1 MHQRVVVVAVVVV
14 KLFYLF
20 FMKFWIEICSAC
32 QNYAGHVFST
42 GDLNWVSRFTCARFS
57 MFAKQF
63 LSEGYY
69 LPWTN
74 TYQDVAID
82 KLFKLVPSSF

>member
-1 MHQRVVVVAVVVV
+1 M
-14 KLFYLF
+14 LSTEDNIF
-20 FMKFWIEICSAC
+20 FSWEMLSTEENIFFHKMLS
-32 QNYAGHVFST
+32 GHVFST

-69 LPWTN
+69 LP
-74 TYQDVAID
+74 
-82 KLFKLVPSSF
+82 